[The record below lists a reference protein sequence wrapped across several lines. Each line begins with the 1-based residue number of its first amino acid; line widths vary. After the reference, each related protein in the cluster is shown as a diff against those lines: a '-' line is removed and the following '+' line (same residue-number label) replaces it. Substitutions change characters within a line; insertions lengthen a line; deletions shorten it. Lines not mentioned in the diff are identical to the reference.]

1 MELLSRIFVN
11 QQRSKAT
18 TNPTPTTTTTTASVG
33 QCWDD
38 EGAEAVPVSVLV
50 WAKASVNDAVTAAQ
64 GDDG

>member
-18 TNPTPTTTTTTASVG
+18 TSPTTTTTTASVG

-38 EGAEAVPVSVLV
+38 EGAEAVPVPVLV

>member
-18 TNPTPTTTTTTASVG
+18 TSPTPTTTTASVG

>member
-1 MELLSRIFVN
+1 MKAAIDYGRIGDLGG
-11 QQRSKAT
+11 KAT
-18 TNPTPTTTTTTASVG
+18 TSPTPTTTTASVG